1 MTSHYE
7 LKQSVSV
14 ERLDGET
21 IAIDFVTG
29 HFYSFRESAAD
40 ILWLI
45 THGVS
50 ISSFDD
56 IIRKSFKVAE
66 DSTTLTKDVTSF
78 IENLIGLGLID
89 AVPSAAVATQVE
101 TQHLSLPDDY
111 ERDEW
116 RSPLLISNDQLAD
129 LLMIDPIH
137 DVTEDG
143 WPDAPKN

>member
-29 HFYSFRESAAD
+29 RFYSFRESAAD

-45 THGVS
+45 THRMS

-56 IIRKSFKVAE
+56 ILRKSFKVTG
-66 DSTTLTKDVTSF
+66 DNTTLTRDVTSF
-78 IENLIGLGLID
+78 IEHLIGLGLIE
-89 AVPSAAVATQVE
+89 AVSSTADSVQVQ
-101 TQHLSLPDDY
+101 TQHYSLPDDY

-143 WPDAPKN
+143 WPDAPKG